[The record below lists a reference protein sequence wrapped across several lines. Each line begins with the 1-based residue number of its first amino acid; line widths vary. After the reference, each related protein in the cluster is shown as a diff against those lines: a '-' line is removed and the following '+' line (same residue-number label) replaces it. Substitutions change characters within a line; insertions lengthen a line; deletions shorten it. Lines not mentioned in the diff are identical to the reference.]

1 MTSLKDHNSVSPLI
15 VDKQNLKTQE
25 LVLPNTTHFRLSG
38 TQVPLVNVLTGSST
52 HLGSVPPIMEVPPRI
67 SGRGLSNWLG
77 LGQGD
82 TWLGLGQGDT
92 WIHAEFFLTW
102 PVL

>member
-38 TQVPLVNVLTGSST
+38 TQVPLVNVLTGSCT
-52 HLGSVPPIMEVPPRI
+52 HLGSVSPIMEVPPRI
-67 SGRGLSNWLG
+67 SGRGRSN
-77 LGQGD
+77 
-82 TWLGLGQGDT
+82 WLGLGQGDT